1 MPSRAATLLA
11 TLALTAVGTVTAAP
25 AQADVP
31 CTITGFSPRTVSV
44 GVVPVTATFGIGTSG
59 CVQGGW
65 SLEGEDFYAFDDAPQ
80 QTFNPFTNSQAGPQ
94 DVIATAYNS
103 DFSPRE
109 RVFANGFSL
118 KRRSVWQTGSFNA
131 SPEPVRKGRAIS
143 LKGRLLIAD
152 WDNNRWVG
160 YSNRAI
166 SVQFR
171 TSTGSYATVKTVTTR
186 GDGWA
191 IASITAQRTGVW
203 RLVYGG
209 NTLAS
214 NAITAGDAV
223 SVTG

>member
-44 GVVPVTATFGIGTSG
+44 GVVPVTATFGMSTGG
-59 CVQGGW
+59 CAREGW
-65 SLEGEDFYAFDDAPQ
+65 SLEGDSFYVYDGAPQ
-80 QTFNPFTNSQAGPQ
+80 ETFNPYSNSQAGPEH
-94 DVIATAYNS
+94 VIATAYNS
-103 DFSPRE
+103 DAETRE

-131 SPEPVRKGRAIS
+131 SPEPVRKGRAIT

-152 WDNNRWVG
+152 WDNDRWVG

-171 TSTGSYATVKTVTTR
+171 TSTGSYATVKTVATR

-191 IASITAQRTGVW
+191 ITSITAQRTGVW

-214 NAITAGDAV
+214 NAISAGDAV

>member
-31 CTITGFSPRTVSV
+31 CSITGFSPRTVSV
-44 GVVPVTATFGIGTSG
+44 GVVPVTATFGISTGG
-59 CVQGGW
+59 CVRDGW
-65 SLEGEDFYAFDDAPQ
+65 LLAGDDFFTADSAPQ
-80 QTFNPFTNSQAGPQ
+80 WTFRPFTNSEAGPQ
-94 DVIATAYNS
+94 DVVVTAYNS
-103 DFSPRE
+103 DFQSRE

-131 SPEPVRKGRAIS
+131 SPEPVRKGRAIT

-152 WDNNRWVG
+152 WDNDRWVG

-191 IASITAQRTGVW
+191 ITSIAAQRTGVW

-214 NAITAGDAV
+214 NAITTGDAV